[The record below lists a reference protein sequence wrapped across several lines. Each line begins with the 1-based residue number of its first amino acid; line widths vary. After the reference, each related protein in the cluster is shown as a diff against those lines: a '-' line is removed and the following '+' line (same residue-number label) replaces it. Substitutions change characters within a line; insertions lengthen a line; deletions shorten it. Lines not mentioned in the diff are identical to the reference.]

1 MPEPDKLSKRER
13 RALNRI
19 LSFPLAEL
27 EMARYPAIGLSV
39 ALWIVYYVEL
49 LAIITVFGGGTALIG
64 AFAFL
69 ILFILLAMFYSHCRL
84 IHHQA
89 NIIRALEDQLGGD
102 EGMSPLAPRP

>member
-1 MPEPDKLSKRER
+1 MPEPVKLSKRER

-27 EMARYPAIGLSV
+27 KRARNAAIGLSV
-39 ALWIVYYVEL
+39 ALWIIHYAEL
-49 LAIITVFGGGTALIG
+49 LANITVFGGNAALVG

-69 ILFILLAMFYSHCRL
+69 LLFVLLGMFYSHCRL

-89 NIIRALEDQLGGD
+89 NIIRALEDQLGDD
-102 EGMSPLAPRP
+102 EGMSPSAPHP